1 MNDFM
6 QYDFNISKIVLA
18 CYVGKRM
25 GTPIHKNRP
34 SHGLAFHTSGLKH
47 YTFESGERITVKP
60 NEMIYLPKYSDYE
73 VSFVT
78 EGDCFAINFDIS
90 EDITFSPF
98 KVNLKNTSAVLER
111 FKRAENIWNKKSP
124 GYILQCKAEL
134 YGIIYAMVKGYYSQY
149 IPNEKY
155 IIIKPAVEYIH
166 RTYTE
171 GLVNISELSNMCGI
185 TPEYFRKLFK
195 SFYGVSPLKY
205 INDLKITRAKE
216 LLASGMYSVTEAA
229 LQSGYTDM
237 SYFSREFK
245 KATGSSPKY
254 YIL

>member
-6 QYDFNISKIVLA
+6 HYNFNISKIVLA
-18 CYVGKRM
+18 CYVGKGM
-25 GTPIHKNRP
+25 GMTVHKNRP
-34 SHGLAFHTSGLKH
+34 SHGLAFHTSGLKV
-47 YTFESGERITVKP
+47 YKFENGKIITVSP
-60 NEMIYLPKYSDYE
+60 NEIIYLPKNSNYE
-73 VSFVT
+73 VSSEVI
-78 EGDCFAINFDIS
+78 GDCFAINFDIS

-98 KVNLKNTSAVLER
+98 KVNLKNASAVLER
-111 FKRAENIWNKKSP
+111 FKKAENIWNKKSP

-134 YGIIYAMVKGYYSQY
+134 YGIIYTMVKEYYSEY
-149 IPNEKY
+149 VPNEKY
-155 IIIKPAVEYIH
+155 AIIKPAVERIH
-166 RTYTE
+166 REYTD
-171 GLVNISELSNMCGI
+171 GLINISVLSDMCGI

-245 KATGSSPKY
+245 KASGSSPKY
-254 YIL
+254 YR